1 MRSTSMA
8 WVLLSGCMA
17 LCAGCRGDA
26 RQVAQRPPAA
36 ASVLLQLP
44 ADFPRD
50 VSLPARYRV
59 DSVSDLGPLLVA
71 TLVTP
76 EPVPRLFAE
85 SGQRMPA
92 QGWLAAAE
100 IRHATGNAMRVYR
113 KDQREVSLSFAPY
126 RRGSDSVV
134 TVQLRDPQR
143 RL

>member
-1 MRSTSMA
+1 MRSPSLP
-8 WVLLSGCMA
+8 WVVLSCCLA

-26 RQVAQRPPAA
+26 REVAQRPPP
-36 ASVLLQLP
+36 ASVLLRLP
-44 ADFPRD
+44 ADFPGD
-50 VSLPARYRV
+50 VSLPAQYRV

-76 EPVPRLFAE
+76 EPVSRLFAE
-85 SGQRMPA
+85 SGRRMPD
-92 QGWLAAAE
+92 QGWQAAAE